1 MIPLLIFLCLRGV
14 VLSRGGE
21 KNRVGVF
28 VGASLTNDEEKDDN
42 DSNDNFLT
50 DEGELSD
57 VLERE
62 FENPGFEVFK
72 DYDVASDEEEMRFQR
87 TLMILEKYH
96 LNGVVFTEEYEHRD
110 VRVHADTRD
119 VGI

>member
-1 MIPLLIFLCLRGV
+1 M
-14 VLSRGGE
+14 
-21 KNRVGVF
+21 
-28 VGASLTNDEEKDDN
+28 
-42 DSNDNFLT
+42 
-50 DEGELSD
+50 
-57 VLERE
+57 LERE

-96 LNGVVFTEEYEHRD
+96 LELALFLPEEYEHRD